1 MIKFDLF
8 RTPFLGALHRVR
20 KRPPVRR
27 GNPAASAPAPI
38 GQRPARR
45 PPCPGPPCD
54 HSDADP
60 SLLSVRTRISEPA
73 ARAQPGTIR
82 RGVCRTVT
90 RPRIRR
96 SLRPHRMREEAPAL
110 PKQQFEHKP
119 WRPGSHQ
126 VVCGHFQP
134 AIWLQ
139 QWVCNPQR
147 LPGPTDPCDFHLSSQ
162 NYNGRVYARWS
173 HQENTEVLIMKVLMH
188 NCKCYEDF
196 GNFFVFCNMIYNC
209 K

>member
-54 HSDADP
+54 HSDAD
-60 SLLSVRTRISEPA
+60 LLSVRTRISEPA

-96 SLRPHRMREEAPAL
+96 SHEGRRACPAETAVRSQAMAAGFAPSC
-110 PKQQFEHKP
+110 
-119 WRPGSHQ
+119 RGS
-126 VVCGHFQP
+126 FP
-134 AIWLQ
+134 A
-139 QWVCNPQR
+139 
-147 LPGPTDPCDFHLSSQ
+147 
-162 NYNGRVYARWS
+162 
-173 HQENTEVLIMKVLMH
+173 
-188 NCKCYEDF
+188 
-196 GNFFVFCNMIYNC
+196 GNLAAAMGL
-209 K
+209 

>member
-54 HSDADP
+54 HSDAD
-60 SLLSVRTRISEPA
+60 LLSVRTRISEPA

-96 SLRPHRMREEAPAL
+96 SLRPHRMREDAPAL
-110 PKQQFEHKP
+110 PKQLFDHKP
-119 WRPGSHQ
+119 WRPGSHL
-126 VVCGHFQP
+126 VVGGHFQP

-139 QWVCNPQR
+139 RWVCNPQC
-147 LPGPTDPCDFHLSSQ
+147 LPGPLDPCDFHLSSHCQ
-162 NYNGRVYARWS
+162 R
-173 HQENTEVLIMKVLMH
+173 
-188 NCKCYEDF
+188 
-196 GNFFVFCNMIYNC
+196 
-209 K
+209 